1 MDEEKTLPPI
11 NPFTTSK
18 PIDVRI
24 VVEGAS
30 DVEAL
35 SKAVQKL
42 ALGSQYNIT
51 ISAIIPTTNP
61 ELALK
66 AVEGADIALIAT
78 DADRPGRQLAE
89 KLTEILKEK
98 VGHVERMKL
107 PYGHDLEHIN
117 IDLIVKE
124 LENAIIRAGLK
135 VIQQIKMV
143 QELKQELTE
152 KKEEVKRLKKELE
165 KLQEKMEEKGL
176 KPFRISE
183 LWRTNFPTEE
193 LPKNI
198 EDAVNELKLAPDI
211 LAAQNYILA
220 KSREL
225 AVQALRL
232 AHAAIKLA
240 KKLKIPEEREIE
252 EKTQQENNLDSH
264 SN

>member
-1 MDEEKTLPPI
+1 MGEEKTSS
-11 NPFTTSK
+11 FATSQ

-66 AVEGADIALIAT
+66 AVEGADLALIAT
-78 DADRPGRQLAE
+78 DADKPGRQLAE
-89 KLTEILKEK
+89 KLIEVLKGK

-107 PYGHDLEHIN
+107 PYGHDLEHVN
-117 IDLIVKE
+117 IELIVRE

-135 VIQQIKMV
+135 VIQQIKML
-143 QELKQELTE
+143 QELKHELAE
-152 KKEEVKRLKKELE
+152 RKEEIKKLKQEIE
-165 KLQEKMEEKGL
+165 KLKEKTEEKGL

-183 LWRTNFPTEE
+183 LWKIHFPTEE

-220 KSREL
+220 KSRDL

-240 KKLKIPEEREIE
+240 KKLKTS
-252 EKTQQENNLDSH
+252 EKAETTEHPTIDEFT
-264 SN
+264 

>member
-1 MDEEKTLPPI
+1 MEEEKTSSI
-11 NPFTTSK
+11 VTSQ

-66 AVEGADIALIAT
+66 AVEGADLALIAT
-78 DADRPGRQLAE
+78 DADKPGRQLAE
-89 KLTEILKEK
+89 KLIEVLKGK

-107 PYGHDLEHIN
+107 PYGHDLEHVN
-117 IDLIVKE
+117 IDLIVSE
-124 LENAIIRAGLK
+124 LENAIIRAGLR
-135 VIQQIKMV
+135 VIQQIKML
-143 QELKQELTE
+143 QELKHELAE
-152 KKEEVKRLKKELE
+152 RKEEIKRLKQEIE
-165 KLQEKMEEKGL
+165 KLKEKTEEKGL
-176 KPFRISE
+176 KPFKIPE
-183 LWRTNFPTEE
+183 LWKIHFPTEE

-220 KSREL
+220 KSRDL

-240 KKLKIPEEREIE
+240 KKLKKS
-252 EKTQQENNLDSH
+252 EKTEMTERPTIDEFT
-264 SN
+264 